1 MELKTPIPLSL
12 ASPPEE
18 EEAGGHLP
26 SLKSLILDE
35 ESQKADDKPTDGHEA
50 DEAGRT
56 DDSEFSGAKEEPRAR
71 SPSQSE
77 TSENHLT
84 PSESA

>member
-1 MELKTPIPLSL
+1 VELKTLIPSSL

-26 SLKSLILDE
+26 SPESLILDE
-35 ESQKADDKPTDGHEA
+35 ESQKADDKPTDGREA

-56 DDSEFSGAKEEPRAR
+56 NGSEFSEAKEEPRAK
-71 SPSQSE
+71 SPSVTIN
-77 TSENHLT
+77 TSSDL
-84 PSESA
+84 SGQY